1 MSDTTPMLTATKR
14 ERTGSRYSRRL
25 RESGSLPAVVYG
37 HKEEPVSIA
46 VDSHSTMLHLQNGD
60 KLFELELEG
69 AKQHVLL
76 KDLGYDYLGN
86 NIIHIDFARVSLDER
101 VDTKAHLAFVGDAVG
116 LKESGAIMMHPI
128 NDVEL
133 NVLIT
138 NLPDHIDVDVSAM
151 EVGDVLHASD
161 VKLPLDS
168 MVLLTD
174 PDAIIAQIVLKAVQT
189 DESEAEEVSAEDATP
204 EVIGEKPAEGT
215 EESKED

>member
-1 MSDTTPMLTATKR
+1 MSNTTPTLAAEKR

-25 RESGSLPAVVYG
+25 RDAGSLPAVVYG
-37 HKEEPVSIA
+37 HKEEPVSISVETHA
-46 VDSHSTMLHLQNGD
+46 TMQHLQNGD
-60 KLFELELEG
+60 KLFELDLDG

-101 VDTKAHLAFVGDAVG
+101 VDTRAHLAFVGDAVG

-128 NDVEL
+128 NDIEL

-161 VKLPLDS
+161 VKLPLDT
-168 MVLLTD
+168 MKLLTD
-174 PDAIIAQIVLKAVQT
+174 PDSIIAQIVLKAVVE
-189 DESEAEEVSAEDATP
+189 DDAEAEEVSTDGASP
-204 EVIGEKPAEGT
+204 EVIGEKPAEEKT
-215 EESKED
+215 EE

>member
-1 MSDTTPMLTATKR
+1 MSNTTPTLTAQKR

-25 RESGSLPAVVYG
+25 RDAGSLPAVVYG
-37 HKEEPVSIA
+37 HKKEPVSIS
-46 VDSHSTMLHLQNGD
+46 VETHSTMQHLQNGD
-60 KLFELELEG
+60 KLFELELDG

-101 VDTKAHLAFVGDAVG
+101 VDTKAHLAFVGEAVG

-128 NDVEL
+128 NSIEL

-138 NLPDHIDVDVSAM
+138 NLPDHIDVDVSEM

-161 VKLPLDS
+161 VKLPVS
-168 MVLLTD
+168 TMVLLTD
-174 PDAIIAQIVLKAVQT
+174 PNTIIAQIVLKAVVE
-189 DESEAEEVSAEDATP
+189 DDAEAEEVSTDAASP
-204 EVIGEKPAEGT
+204 AVICEKPAEDK
-215 EESKED
+215 S